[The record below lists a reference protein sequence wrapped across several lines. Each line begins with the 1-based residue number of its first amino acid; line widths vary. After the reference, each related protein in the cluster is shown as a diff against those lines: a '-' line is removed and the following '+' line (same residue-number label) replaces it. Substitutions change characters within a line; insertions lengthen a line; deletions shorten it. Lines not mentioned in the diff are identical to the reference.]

1 MTIDEIKLV
10 LAELVEGLT
19 GHIIDDPCI
28 PLSSIFDEVDFL
40 VLPRELEDSFA
51 IKLEFEILKRLTNY
65 NDLTEHIHKLLHES
79 PTNKRL

>member
-1 MTIDEIKLV
+1 MTIDERKLV

-28 PLSSIFDEVDFL
+28 PLSNIFNEVDFF

-51 IKLEFEILKRLTNY
+51 IKLESEMLKTLTNY
-65 NDLTEHIHKLLHES
+65 NDLTEHIHKLLQES
-79 PTNKRL
+79 IPNKRP